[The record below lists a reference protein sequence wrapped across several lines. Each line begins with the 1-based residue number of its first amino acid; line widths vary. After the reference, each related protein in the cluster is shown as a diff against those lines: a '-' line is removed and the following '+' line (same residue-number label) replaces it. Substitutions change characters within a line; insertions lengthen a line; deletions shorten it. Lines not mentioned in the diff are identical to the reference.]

1 MSQPIC
7 TAVQIALV
15 ETLRA
20 WGVTPEAV
28 LGHSSGEMAA
38 AYASGALSMEAAMT
52 IASMRGITV
61 QESTQVGGM
70 AAVGLGREELMPL
83 LVEGVVVACE
93 NSQRSSTISG
103 DRKAVELVV
112 ARIKT
117 KLPDVFVRMLKVERA
132 YHSRTCNLTPYSRL
146 TVFPLTASTQTI

>member
-1 MSQPIC
+1 
-7 TAVQIALV
+7 
-15 ETLRA
+15 
-20 WGVTPEAV
+20 
-28 LGHSSGEMAA
+28 MAA

-61 QESTQVGGM
+61 QESAQAGGM

-117 KLPDVFVRMLKVERA
+117 ELPDVFIRMLKVERA
-132 YHSRTCNLTPYSRL
+132 YHSRTCNPTPYPTLMAS
-146 TVFPLTASTQTI
+146 PLTASTQTI